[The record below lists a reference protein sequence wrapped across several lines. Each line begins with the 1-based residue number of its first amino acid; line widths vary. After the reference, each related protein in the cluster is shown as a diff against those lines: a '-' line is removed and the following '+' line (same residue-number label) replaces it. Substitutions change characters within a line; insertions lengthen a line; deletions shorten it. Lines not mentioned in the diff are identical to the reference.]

1 MKYGQ
6 TIRIRVPRDLA
17 EWVRQRAL
25 QEGVTVSEVVRQ
37 AVERYLPELSDDDS
51 QDADDD
57 DSLHVRLRP
66 RQRDALE
73 ARGNVER
80 LVRQA
85 LARMRLRPPPIP
97 SLQPTAAFGKP
108 AEDLCCRMPTALH
121 TRLVRHAQRCGVS
134 RAALMRYALVRQANL

>member
-1 MKYGQ
+1 MNYGQ

-66 RQRDALE
+66 RQRVALE

-85 LARMRLRPPPIP
+85 LAHMRLHPPPIP
-97 SLQPTAAFGKP
+97 SLQPTAAFSKP
-108 AEDLCCRMPTALH
+108 TEDIFCRVPPALYA
-121 TRLVRHAQRCGVS
+121 RLVRHARRSGVS
-134 RAALMRYALVRQANL
+134 RAALMRYALTRQANL